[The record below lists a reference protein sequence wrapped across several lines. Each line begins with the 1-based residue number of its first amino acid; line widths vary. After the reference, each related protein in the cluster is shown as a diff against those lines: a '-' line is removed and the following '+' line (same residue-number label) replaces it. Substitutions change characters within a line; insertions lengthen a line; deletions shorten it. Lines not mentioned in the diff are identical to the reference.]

1 MKELNLGL
9 DLGTNSVGWALVDEN
24 GDIVKKNGFRF
35 WGVRMFDEAHT
46 AKERR
51 GYRTSRRRLRRRCQR
66 IKWLQDEFRD
76 EIEKVDP
83 NFFQRIS
90 RYESFY
96 KIEDKTL
103 KNKHTFFNDDTYT
116 DKEYFDAFP
125 TIYHLRKY
133 LMETSEK
140 ADIRMLYLA
149 VHHIIKY
156 RGHFLNEGESF
167 NQRNSSIVKEV
178 FDEINS
184 ELIEYANKYEDDE
197 DYFQKIELK
206 EDGYE
211 KLQEIML
218 SKSSKMEKEN
228 KLRELM
234 NVDKKT
240 LVNEFL
246 IKLLVNGK
254 TSPKSYT
261 FVKEQKYDTKDIVLN
276 DEKIELTISNNK
288 KTISELSTIFDY
300 VENVKL
306 VFDFY
311 SLLKLLKLP
320 RFNEKNDDILLS
332 QAMCCE
338 YEKHQKDLKELKNLI
353 KTYLKEKYNE
363 CFRVYNANINNYTRY
378 VGVLSTN
385 GDIKR
390 FAHCKNGK
398 EDFEAYIKKLLS
410 EIKDEDAQE
419 TINNIISRI
428 DNGDYMPRQN
438 NGQNSAI
445 PMQLNLLEL
454 KKILENQSKHYPFLL
469 EKIDGLTRNERII
482 SIFEYHIPYYVGP
495 LSNVN
500 NNQFSWIE
508 RKPEP
513 IRPWNFNE
521 VVDVGASATNFI
533 QRMQNKC
540 TYLQGVKDYCL
551 PKMSLLFSEYNCLQ
565 YLNKLRIN
573 GVLIDVDIKNH
584 IFKDV
589 FLKEKKPTKKKI
601 KEFLQTN
608 YNVECDEIPEANCNM
623 ASWIAF
629 KEIFGEEE
637 FNKRKDDNTIEEI
650 IKDITLFEDK
660 KILVKR
666 LKEIYHLN
674 DAQIKQIKGLTYKGY
689 GALCRK
695 LLNELKCINKET
707 GEVSPT
713 IIEIMRET
721 NLNLQEILNSEEY
734 PFKKAIDEYNIRI
747 SNDNVDYKTFID
759 ENLYVSPMMKRSLI
773 QAYKII
779 EEIERIFKRPI
790 NKYYIECSRSNK
802 QKKVPTDSRYKR
814 VRDLYDACAK
824 ITDDLRKE
832 NIDLGNLSN
841 ELDAYKDKMSIDSVY
856 LYFTQ
861 FGKCMYTLKDITDVN
876 AVIKNTDYNQD
887 HIYPQSLVCDNS
899 LLNNLVLVD
908 ESVNKNVKKNRF
920 LCETGIV
927 TNRHRQFYK
936 MLLERKMIT
945 KEKYRRLTEREVD
958 AAIISSFADRQIV
971 STNQSVIGLI
981 QLLKQYKHVS
991 EHNIIY
997 SKAENISDFRNEYD
1011 MLKSRTAN
1019 NFHHAHDAYLN
1030 VVVGRAINTYY
1041 EVNRIFGQKD
1051 ILKLQNKEKTLNP
1064 KTIIKKKVYDLKGK
1078 LVWDLSIYRPK
1089 IEKYLYGVFD
1099 IHETTKTKTSNE
1111 MFSKTT
1117 ILPAGGKGKV
1127 MIKSSDPKMTT
1138 DKYGGIESHSYCKF
1152 SIIEV
1157 LGKKDKKKYILEA
1170 IPTSFKYKVESYLNL
1185 LYENDKYKIINDN
1198 IPINVVLKKK
1208 NLKYYITSR
1217 CDSTKFYVKNAN
1229 DRIFSKN
1236 AIRIIRAMD
1245 KYHEQK
1251 QRKCEKEPVNNVII
1265 VSPSKK
1271 LKNGKTTKEI
1281 CITMNDCL
1289 LLINEI
1295 KIVYSKEIFAFP
1307 PIINLVNKLNK
1318 INDFETRDIKDL
1330 VFMISQILLLL
1341 KTNERSTCDLS
1352 LIGMAKDFGKITTS
1366 KILVPNQKLICES
1379 PTGYFTEVI
1388 FEVPNGI

>member
-9 DLGTNSVGWALVDEN
+9 DLGTNSIGWALVDEN
-24 GDIVKKNGFRF
+24 GDVVKKNGFRF
-35 WGVRMFDEAHT
+35 WGVRMFDEAST

-51 GYRTSRRRLRRRCQR
+51 GYRTSRRRLRRRRQR
-66 IKWLQDEFRD
+66 IEWLQDEFRD
-76 EIEKVDP
+76 EIVKIDP
-83 NFFQRIS
+83 KFFQRIN
-90 RYESFY
+90 ESFY
-96 KIEDKTL
+96 KVEDKTL
-103 KNKHTFFNDDTYT
+103 QNKHTFFDDTYT
-116 DKEYFDAFP
+116 DKEYFDTFP

-149 VHHIIKY
+149 IHHIIKY

-167 NQRNSSIVKEV
+167 NPSDSSLVKEV

-197 DYFQKIELK
+197 DYFQRIELK
-206 EDGYE
+206 EDDYE
-211 KLQEIML
+211 KIQEIML

-276 DEKIELTISNNK
+276 DEEIESIISENK

-306 VFDFY
+306 ISDFY
-311 SLLKLLKLP
+311 FLLKLLG
-320 RFNEKNDDILLS
+320 KNKSLS
-332 QAMCCE
+332 EAMIAT
-338 YEKHQKDLKELKNLI
+338 YDKHQKDLSELKNLI
-353 KTYLKEKYNE
+353 KTYLKEKYDE
-363 CFRVYNANINNYTRY
+363 CFRVYDPSINNYVRY
-378 VGVLSTN
+378 VGILSTN

-390 FAHCKNGK
+390 FAHCKK
-398 EDFEAYIKKLLS
+398 EDFEKYIKKLLS
-410 EIKDEDAQE
+410 EIKDDGAQE

-428 DNGDYMPRQN
+428 DNGDYLPRQN
-438 NGQNSAI
+438 SGQNTTI

-521 VVDVGASATNFI
+521 VVDIEASATNFI

-540 TYLQGVKDYCL
+540 TYLQGANDYCL

-573 GVLIDVDIKNH
+573 GVLINVDIKNH
-584 IFKDV
+584 IFEDL
-589 FLKEKKPTKKKI
+589 FLKEKAPTKKKI

-608 YNVECDEIPEANCNM
+608 YNVECDEIPEVNCNM
-623 ASWIAF
+623 SSWIRF

-695 LLNELKCINKET
+695 LLNELKCINNET

-721 NLNLQEILNSEEY
+721 NLNLQEIINSEEY

-790 NKYYIECSRSNK
+790 NKYYIECARSNK
-802 QKKVPTDSRYKR
+802 QKKVPTDSRYKKI
-814 VRDLYDACAK
+814 RDLYDACAK
-824 ITDDLRKE
+824 ITDDLRNV
-832 NIDLGNLSN
+832 NIDFKKLSN
-841 ELDAYKDKMSIDSVY
+841 ELDAYKDKMSIDSLY

-861 FGKCMYTLKDITDVN
+861 FGKCMYTLNDITSVNDVI
-876 AVIKNTDYNQD
+876 AGIGYDID
-887 HIYPQSLVCDNS
+887 HIYPQSLVSDDS
-899 LLNNLVLVD
+899 LSNRVLV
-908 ESVNKNVKKNRF
+908 EKNVNQSIKNNRF
-920 LCETGIV
+920 LCETEIV
-927 TNRHRQFYK
+927 SNRHRQFYK
-936 MLLERKMIT
+936 MLLEKGMIT

-958 AAIISSFADRQIV
+958 ETTISGFANRQLV

-981 QLLKQYKHVS
+981 QLLKKYKHIND
-991 EHNIIY
+991 HDIIY

-1051 ILKLQNKEKTLNP
+1051 ILKLQNEKKTLNP
-1064 KTIIKKKVYDLKGK
+1064 MTIVRKKIYDLKGR
-1078 LVWDLSIYRPK
+1078 LVWDLSIHRPK

-1099 IHETTKTKTSNE
+1099 IHETTRTYTSNK
-1111 MFSKTT
+1111 MFSK
-1117 ILPAGGKGKV
+1117 ISVLPKGEGTV
-1127 MIKSSDPKMTT
+1127 MIKSSDPKMSI
-1138 DKYGGIESHSYCKF
+1138 DKYGGITSHSYCKYC
-1152 SIIEV
+1152 IVEA
-1157 LGKKDKKKYILEA
+1157 LGKKDKKEYILES
-1170 IPTSFKYKVESYLNL
+1170 IPTSFKDRTQEYIDLVYSS
-1185 LYENDKYKIINDN
+1185 KYKQYNIIKDN
-1198 IPINVVLKKK
+1198 IPTNLVIREGA
-1208 NLKYYITSR
+1208 LKYYITGKTGD
-1217 CDSTKFYVKNAN
+1217 CYLTKNAN
-1229 DRIFSKN
+1229 DRIFSKK
-1236 AIRIIRAMD
+1236 AIGIIRAID
-1245 KYHEQK
+1245 KYNEQK
-1251 QRKCEKEPVNNVII
+1251 QKKCEKEPVNNVII
-1265 VSPSKK
+1265 VSPSKE

-1281 CITMNDCL
+1281 SITMNDCL
-1289 LLINEI
+1289 FLINEI
-1295 KIVYSKEIFAFP
+1295 KVVYSKEIFAFST
-1307 PIINLVNKLNK
+1307 IINLVNKLSQ

-1330 VFMISQILLLL
+1330 VYTISQILLLL
-1341 KTNERSTCDLS
+1341 KTNERKICDLS
-1352 LIGMAKDFGKITTS
+1352 KFKEFARAKNYGNIYLNKKLS
-1366 KILVPNQKLICES
+1366 SNQKLICES
-1379 PTGYFTEVI
+1379 PTGYFTEMI
-1388 FEVPNGI
+1388 FEVPDGI